1 MKQTS
6 IKVGKGIGNSP
17 LTAQSSA
24 PHPSSLVSRPSFL
37 NNIPQSYKELSAIIA
52 LKTQASFP
60 KNESQSLD
68 VLAYQMADM
77 EFCNAALNKVSRSFA
92 VVIQQLPPEL
102 RNSVCIFYLTLRGLD
117 TIEDDMNL
125 PLDKKLDL
133 LHNFHKHC
141 GNEQLRLQNIGDSE
155 HYRHL
160 LLHYYKVARAFNSL
174 GEKYQQV
181 IADITRKMGEGM
193 AHFAQHDLKTKADYD
208 LYCHYVAGLVGYG
221 LSGLFSA
228 SGYEDFRLKH
238 QLEISNAMGLML
250 QKTNIV
256 RDYNEDMLQG
266 RIFWHQEVWQKY
278 AASFDW
284 FAQNS
289 KNNLSLSCL
298 NEMVC
303 DSLQHLPECIAYLQ
317 ILKNPDVFRF
327 CAIPQVMAVATIA
340 EVYNNPDVFTG
351 VVKIRK
357 PLAAKMMVY
366 TNTLQDAGTFMLEAL
381 AKIES
386 KTSASTPFATQ
397 ILKAV
402 ETAKSTIL
410 KPSNYE
416 WKELKE
422 PTLEQVVFF

>member
-1 MKQTS
+1 MKQ
-6 IKVGKGIGNSP
+6 V
-17 LTAQSSA
+17 
-24 PHPSSLVSRPSFL
+24 L
-37 NNIPQSYKELSAIIA
+37 NNIPQSYKELSAIIT
-52 LKTQASFP
+52 LKSQSSFP
-60 KNESQSLD
+60 KNENQSLD

-77 EFCNAALNKVSRSFA
+77 EFCYAALNKVSRSFA

-117 TIEDDMNL
+117 TVEDDMNF

-133 LHNFHKHC
+133 LLNFHKHC
-141 GNEQLRLQNIGDSE
+141 GNEQLRLENIGDSE

-160 LLHYYKVARAFNSL
+160 LQHYYKTARAFNSL
-174 GEKYQQV
+174 DVKYQHV

-193 AHFAQHDLKTKADYD
+193 AHFAQNDLKTKADYD

-266 RIFWHQEVWQKY
+266 RIFWHEEVWKKY
-278 AASFDW
+278 AANFEW

-317 ILKNPDVFRF
+317 LLKNPAVFRF
-327 CAIPQVMAVATIA
+327 CAIPQVMAVATMA
-340 EVYNNPDVFTG
+340 EVYNNPEVFTG

-366 TNTLQDAGTFMLEAL
+366 TNTLQDAGAFMLEAL

-386 KTSASTPFATQ
+386 KTSANTPFASE
-397 ILKAV
+397 ILQSV
-402 ETAKSTIL
+402 ETAKAAIL
-410 KPSNYE
+410 NPSSYE